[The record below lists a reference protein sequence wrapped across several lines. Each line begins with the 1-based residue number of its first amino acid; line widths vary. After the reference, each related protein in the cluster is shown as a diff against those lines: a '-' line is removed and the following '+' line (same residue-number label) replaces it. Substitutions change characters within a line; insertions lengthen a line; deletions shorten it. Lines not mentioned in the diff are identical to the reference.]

1 LHYTLETRSIENL
14 YFAGQINGTTGYEEA
29 AAQGIIAGINA
40 HLKVNGKKEFI
51 LKRDESYIGV
61 LIDDL
66 ITKGIDEP
74 YRMFTSRAEYRILL
88 RQDNADERLTE
99 KSASIGLATKERLE
113 IFNRKSR
120 VKRRL
125 INAVKKTSIEPGKI
139 NEFLKD
145 KFTAPINQKVKIFD
159 LVLRPEVELKC
170 LIEFLKGKIGNEI
183 FDVEEEKEIIEAAEV
198 EIKYN
203 GYIRREAVMAEK
215 IQRLEGIAI
224 DKKIEYDKINAISTE
239 AKQKLKRIKPD
250 TIGQA
255 SRISGVSPSDINIIL
270 LYMGR

>member
-1 LHYTLETRSIENL
+1 
-14 YFAGQINGTTGYEEA
+14 
-29 AAQGIIAGINA
+29 
-40 HLKVNGKKEFI
+40 
-51 LKRDESYIGV
+51 
-61 LIDDL
+61 
-66 ITKGIDEP
+66 
-74 YRMFTSRAEYRILL
+74 
-88 RQDNADERLTE
+88 
-99 KSASIGLATKERLE
+99 
-113 IFNRKSR
+113 
-120 VKRRL
+120 
-125 INAVKKTSIEPGKI
+125 
-139 NEFLKD
+139 
-145 KFTAPINQKVKIFD
+145 
-159 LVLRPEVELKC
+159 
-170 LIEFLKGKIGNEI
+170 LKGKIGNEI